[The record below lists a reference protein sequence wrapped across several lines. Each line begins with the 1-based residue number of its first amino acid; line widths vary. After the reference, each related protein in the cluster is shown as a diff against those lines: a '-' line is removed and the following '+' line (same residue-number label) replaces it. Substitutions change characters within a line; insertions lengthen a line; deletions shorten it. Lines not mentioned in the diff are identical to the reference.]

1 MVREHWR
8 DISLLAE
15 SLGIE
20 SRNWSRPPWED
31 KWNGL
36 PFTLLSM
43 MWGRSALESQLGN

>member
-20 SRNWSRPPWED
+20 SRNWGWPPWED

-36 PFTLLSM
+36 AHIIV
-43 MWGRSALESQLGN
+43 RSRKEKFWPSFHLC